1 MSGRLSSL
9 PDMRQQCSGRVNGAV
24 ALRSVFPIATKPF
37 PLHAACN
44 RWPETIPEID
54 NRTASR
60 TTMRRTVDLYWRADF
75 EQPQPDCSA
84 LRLLHPGSA
93 QAEASHFVHQAT
105 GHARQVQPQLIRLQ
119 AVSRSPIREQL
130 QLLLPGSILH
140 HW

>member
-60 TTMRRTVDLYWRADF
+60 TTMRRTVTCTGVPILSSLNRIVPRCA
-75 EQPQPDCSA
+75 CSIPVP
-84 LRLLHPGSA
+84 LKPRRRISFTRP
-93 QAEASHFVHQAT
+93 QAT
-105 GHARQVQPQLIRLQ
+105 LDRY
-119 AVSRSPIREQL
+119 SRN
-130 QLLLPGSILH
+130 
-140 HW
+140 